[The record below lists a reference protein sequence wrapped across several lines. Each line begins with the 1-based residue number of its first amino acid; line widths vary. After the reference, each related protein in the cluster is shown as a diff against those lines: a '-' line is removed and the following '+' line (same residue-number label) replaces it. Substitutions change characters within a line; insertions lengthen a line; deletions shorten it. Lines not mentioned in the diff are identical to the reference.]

1 MLEDGI
7 AYISLSDFTN
17 TAYKEV
23 KEAYDSLR
31 TANNLKGIIID
42 LRSNPG
48 GLLIEAVKICNMFIP
63 KGEVIVSTKG
73 KVAQWD
79 NVYKASVE
87 PIDKDI
93 KIAVIVNS
101 SSASASE
108 IVAGA
113 MQDLDRGVVVGQRT
127 FGKGLVQ
134 TTRELS
140 YNGVLKV
147 TTAKYYIPSGR
158 CIQAIDYSNRNEDG
172 SVGNIPDSLATEFK
186 TKNGRKVYDGG
197 GVKPDIVIQPEYLS
211 NISASLLIK
220 NLIFDYSVYYKFKNP
235 KIASVDKFVFSD
247 ADYNDFVNWVQD
259 KDFDYTTKSEDHL
272 NQLIE
277 SAKTE
282 KYYDDVQGE
291 FEILKQKLAHDKNK
305 DLQVFKDEI
314 KELISH
320 EIVSKYYYETAPLIY
335 TLHKDP
341 EIKEALRILKDD
353 KEYKAIL
360 TP

>member
-1 MLEDGI
+1 
-7 AYISLSDFTN
+7 
-17 TAYKEV
+17 
-23 KEAYDSLR
+23 
-31 TANNLKGIIID
+31 
-42 LRSNPG
+42 
-48 GLLIEAVKICNMFIP
+48 
-63 KGEVIVSTKG
+63 
-73 KVAQWD
+73 
-79 NVYKASVE
+79 
-87 PIDKDI
+87 
-93 KIAVIVNS
+93 
-101 SSASASE
+101 
-108 IVAGA
+108 
-113 MQDLDRGVVVGQRT
+113 VGQRT

>member
-1 MLEDGI
+1 M
-7 AYISLSDFTN
+7 
-17 TAYKEV
+17 
-23 KEAYDSLR
+23 
-31 TANNLKGIIID
+31 
-42 LRSNPG
+42 
-48 GLLIEAVKICNMFIP
+48 
-63 KGEVIVSTKG
+63 
-73 KVAQWD
+73 
-79 NVYKASVE
+79 
-87 PIDKDI
+87 
-93 KIAVIVNS
+93 
-101 SSASASE
+101 
-108 IVAGA
+108 
-113 MQDLDRGVVVGQRT
+113 
-127 FGKGLVQ
+127 
-134 TTRELS
+134 
-140 YNGVLKV
+140 
-147 TTAKYYIPSGR
+147 
-158 CIQAIDYSNRNEDG
+158 
-172 SVGNIPDSLATEFK
+172 
-186 TKNGRKVYDGG
+186 
-197 GVKPDIVIQPEYLS
+197 
-211 NISASLLIK
+211 
-220 NLIFDYSVYYKFKNP
+220 
-235 KIASVDKFVFSD
+235 FSD

-291 FEILKQKLAHDKNK
+291 FEILRQKLAHDKNK